1 MLCAPS
7 NRRRPFSYYTK
18 MADFEY
24 FRILSVFSLKKN
36 AINFEKCIEY
46 GMVYE
51 VLTVRS
57 IEPQRGC
64 PKRAELPDVNITTGA
79 QSMFFDAWLVFNGYY
94 VSLPIVP

>member
-1 MLCAPS
+1 
-7 NRRRPFSYYTK
+7 
-18 MADFEY
+18 
-24 FRILSVFSLKKN
+24 
-36 AINFEKCIEY
+36 
-46 GMVYE
+46 MVYE